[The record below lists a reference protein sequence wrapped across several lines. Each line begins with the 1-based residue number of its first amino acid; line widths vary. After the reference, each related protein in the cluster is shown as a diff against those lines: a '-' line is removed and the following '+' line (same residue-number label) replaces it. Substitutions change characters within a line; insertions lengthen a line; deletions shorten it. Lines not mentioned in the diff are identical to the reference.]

1 MTGSGLPSVSVIV
14 CTYNRPKLLDRAL
27 RSVLSQDFD
36 GFEVIVIDDGSNP
49 PALYPTEDSRVRL
62 VRTEHHGTGA
72 ARAEGLNAARGD
84 FVAYCDDDDEWKP
97 NHLSCLLQYLLE
109 NPEVDLVYGD
119 SEWIYP
125 GRAPVVSYSFDY
137 DVVELHA
144 ANYIFVT
151 DVMHR
156 TDAAREAGGFDPSL
170 QAHEDWDLW
179 LRMSQM
185 HVFRHISRTLAFHHW
200 DEDCVSENGHW
211 DQWQQVHRNQ
221 QERVDREGIA
231 HHRRL
236 SPSGTGSFDRSSWRP
251 GRRELIWHSI
261 LHPELGYGSAAR
273 QLLLAVERQGV
284 EVSMAPFG
292 NQPAHGFA
300 RFYKPLDSWNKL
312 AFYYDY
318 RLRPDDLPC
327 ERIITYTMW
336 ESTLVPKEHVDRINQ
351 TSTLLYVPCRQNLET
366 HRECGIRTPIK
377 VLRHGID
384 PQRFPY
390 LSRSRRNCFT
400 FGSFGDLTP
409 RKGIDVLIRAF
420 QDEFSPEQP
429 VRLLLNSSDG
439 TLPHE
444 VSDPRI
450 EFTSGVMDHAS
461 LLEFLRQMDA
471 FVLPSRG
478 EGFGLCGIEAMS
490 TGLPLIATN
499 WGGPAEY
506 LDSDDGY
513 PLSYRLVP
521 AEGAASHGVRYF
533 GQWAEPDYEHLRYLL
548 RWVYERPEEAAA
560 KGRMAA
566 ARVHK
571 EWTWDRAAVQMCKDL
586 DDIAGA

>member
-1 MTGSGLPSVSVIV
+1 MTGSGLACVSVIV
-14 CTYNRPKLLDRAL
+14 CTYNRPKMLERAL

-49 PALYPTEDSRVRL
+49 PALCPTEDGRVRL
-62 VRTEHHGTGA
+62 VRTEHRGAGA
-72 ARAEGLNAARGD
+72 ARAEGLNTARGD

-97 NHLSCLLQYLLE
+97 NHLRALLQYLLE

-119 SEWIYP
+119 SEWIYA
-125 GRAPVVSYSFDY
+125 GQAAVVSYSFDH
-137 DVVELHA
+137 DVAELHA
-144 ANYIFVT
+144 ANYIFAT

-156 TDAAREAGGFDPSL
+156 TTAARDADGFDPSL
-170 QAHEDWDLW
+170 QAYEDWDLW
-179 LRMSQM
+179 LRMSHM
-185 HVFRHISRTLAFHHW
+185 HIVRHLPLTLALHHW
-200 DEDCVSENGHW
+200 HEDCVSENGHW
-211 DQWQQVHRNQ
+211 DQWQRVHRNH
-221 QERVDREGIA
+221 QERIAREGIA

-236 SPSGTGSFDRSSWRP
+236 SPDSAGSFDRSSWRP

-261 LHPELGYGSAAR
+261 LRPELGYGSAAR

-284 EVSMAPFG
+284 DVRMAPFG
-292 NQPAHGFA
+292 NQPAHGFE
-300 RFYKPLDSWNKL
+300 RYYKPLDSWDKL
-312 AFYYDY
+312 AFYFDY
-318 RLRPDDLPC
+318 RLRADDLPC

-336 ESTLVPKEHVDRINQ
+336 ESTLVPKEHIHRINQ
-351 TSTLLYVPCRQNLET
+351 TSALLYVPCRQNLEA

-377 VLRHGID
+377 VLHHGID
-384 PQRFPY
+384 PERFPY
-390 LSRSRRNCFT
+390 LARLHRNCFT
-400 FGSFGDLTP
+400 FGTFGDLTP

-420 QDEFSPEQP
+420 QDEFSREQP
-429 VRLLLNSSDG
+429 VRLLLKSSHG

-450 EFTSGVMDHAS
+450 ELISGVMDQAS

-521 AEGAASHGVRYF
+521 AEGTESHGVRYF
-533 GQWAEPDYEHLRYLL
+533 GQWAEPDYDHLRYLL
-548 RWVYERPEEAAA
+548 RLVYERPEEAAA

-571 EWTWDRAAVQMCKDL
+571 QWTWDRAAVQMCKDL